1 MGFRFQDTYFN
12 LVYMPVYDR
21 TVASI
26 APYRRFM
33 EENAGRLVVQ
43 DGSSILSI
51 GAGTGNEILYLT
63 NRASASGYFPDL
75 SLVAVDLSLRSLLRA
90 RRKLNGHANQLDI
103 LTMDAH
109 RLAFRDHQFDAVMC
123 LHTMDFVQDSV
134 AVTLEIFRVL
144 KKDGDFVITYPTG
157 QGSSGLAGEI
167 RRSIAANLRQGRLL
181 RATSEAISTLG
192 ASVAYA
198 PLALSNSRRKHALS
212 QSSIERLMESLAVKE
227 FTITEDPAY
236 QDLVVL
242 GKK

>member
-1 MGFRFQDTYFN
+1 MATDFWANYRKWNELISERYLRPEFAN
-12 LVYMPVYDR
+12 RPVYLDVDDTDLSEIR
-21 TVASI
+21 EAQGWEQGDDQ
-26 APYRRFM
+26 ADF
-33 EENAGRLVVQ
+33 LVVVANTLKMSLELHG
-43 DGSSILSI
+43 DLL
-51 GAGTGNEILYLT
+51 EILE
-63 NRASASGYFPDL
+63 
-75 SLVAVDLSLRSLLRA
+75 
-90 RRKLNGHANQLDI
+90 
-103 LTMDAH
+103 MDAH

-144 KKDGDFVITYPTG
+144 KKGGDFIITYPTG
-157 QGSSGLAGEI
+157 RGSSGLAGEI
-167 RRSIAANLRQGRLL
+167 RRSIAGNLRRGRLL
-181 RATSEAISTLG
+181 SATAEVIATLG

-242 GKK
+242 GKR

>member
-1 MGFRFQDTYFN
+1 MDCRFQDKYFD

-26 APYRRFM
+26 APYRRFI
-33 EENAGRLVVQ
+33 EDRAGRLALRS
-43 DGSSILSI
+43 GSSVLSV
-51 GAGTGNEILYLT
+51 GAGTGNEILHLAKHAT
-63 NRASASGYFPDL
+63 ATDF
-75 SLVAVDLSLRSLLRA
+75 SLVAVDLSRRSLRRA
-90 RRKLNGHANQLDI
+90 RSKFYGHGDLLEI
-103 LTMDAH
+103 LEMDAH

-144 KKDGDFVITYPTG
+144 KKGGDFIITYPTG
-157 QGSSGLAGEI
+157 RGSSGLAGEI
-167 RRSIAANLRQGRLL
+167 RRIIAGNLRRGRLL
-181 RATSEAISTLG
+181 SATAEVIATLG

-242 GKK
+242 GKR